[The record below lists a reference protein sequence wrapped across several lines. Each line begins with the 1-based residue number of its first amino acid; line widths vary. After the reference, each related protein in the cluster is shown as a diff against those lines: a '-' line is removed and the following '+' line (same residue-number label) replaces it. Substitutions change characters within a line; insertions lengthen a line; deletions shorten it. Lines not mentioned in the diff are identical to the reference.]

1 MKLELVEVGPAR
13 GAAETVVVWL
23 HGLGASGHDFEP
35 LVPIL
40 GQVLDVS
47 RTRFVF
53 PHAPIR
59 PVTINMG
66 MRMPAWYD
74 ILTLDHTGV
83 RESEPDIVAS
93 SQAVI
98 ELLDAEIA
106 AGVASTNVLLV
117 GFSQGGALAL
127 HVGNRYGNPL
137 AGVIVLSAYQ
147 LRKDSL
153 ESEAAAANAETPMLF
168 GHGRHDEVVPVWL
181 GEAAYETVRARK
193 GGKDVRFCVYAMG
206 HEVCPDEIGDI
217 AQFMAQRLP
226 TLRPA

>member
-1 MKLELVEVGPAR
+1 MQLELVEVGPQR

-40 GQVLDVS
+40 GQVLELS

-53 PHAPIR
+53 PHAPVR

-74 ILTLDHTGV
+74 IVSLDHTGV
-83 RESEPDIVAS
+83 RESEPDIVES
-93 SQAVI
+93 SQAVV
-98 ELLDAEIA
+98 ELLDAEIE
-106 AGVASTNVLLV
+106 AGAASTNVLLV

-127 HVGNRYGNPL
+127 HVGNRYDKQL

-147 LRKDSL
+147 LRKQTLDD
-153 ESEAAAANAETPMLF
+153 EAAAANAETPMLF
-168 GHGRHDEVVPVWL
+168 GHGRHDEVVPIWL
-181 GEAAYETVRARK
+181 GEAAYETISAHK
-193 GGKDVRFCVYAMG
+193 GAENVRFRAYAMG
-206 HEVCPDEIGDI
+206 HEVCPDEIGDV
-217 AQFMAQRLP
+217 AQFMAQCLP
-226 TLRPA
+226 TVRRG

>member
-13 GAAETVVVWL
+13 GSAETVVVWL

-47 RTRFVF
+47 KTRFIF
-53 PHAPIR
+53 PHAPVR

-83 RESEPDIVAS
+83 RESESDILDS
-93 SQAVI
+93 SKAVS
-98 ELLDAEIA
+98 ELLDAETS

-127 HVGNRYGNPL
+127 HVGNRYPRTL

-147 LRKDSL
+147 LRKDTL
-153 ESEAAAANAETPMLF
+153 AEEASEANAETPMLF
-168 GHGRHDEVVPVWL
+168 GHGKHDEVVPIWL
-181 GEAAYETVRARK
+181 GEAAYETMSKRK
-193 GGKDVRFCVYAMG
+193 PGVDVRFRVYAMG
-206 HEVCPDEIGDI
+206 HEVCPEEIGDI
-217 AQFMAQRLP
+217 AQYFAQRLP
-226 TLRPA
+226 LSPRA